1 MNSLQTTVLVNNV
14 EFVIT
19 TSVGVAVY
27 PVDGEDPET
36 LIKNADIAMYIAK
49 NKGKNE
55 YAFCSPKMI
64 NDVVKK

>member
-36 LIKNADIAMYIAK
+36 LIKNADIAMYLSLIH
-49 NKGKNE
+49 
-55 YAFCSPKMI
+55 I
-64 NDVVKK
+64 